1 MSENQQTQQTQ
12 RMVIEELAALSGEEQ
27 VQAAEA
33 ASVALWTGLQP
44 DPGDLIWER
53 CVEIKRNWCQL
64 ERSTTSIGQVQTT
77 EIEDAE

>member
-1 MSENQQTQQTQ
+1 MSEDQQTQQTQ

-53 CVEIKRNWCQL
+53 CVEIKRNWCQ
-64 ERSTTSIGQVQTT
+64 RGIS
-77 EIEDAE
+77 DAQEA